1 MMGNYSLELGAIV
14 VSILIVLLI
23 VAIVFGKLFNKG
35 VATTSFSVPG
45 LVLANTLLLQQHGI
59 LTFSRVFCKSSNTC
73 ILSY

>member
-1 MMGNYSLELGAIV
+1 MMGRYSLELGAIV

-23 VAIVFGKLFNKG
+23 VAIVFGKLFNKD

-45 LVLANTLLLQQHGI
+45 IANTLMLQQHGI
-59 LTFSRVFCKSSNTC
+59 LTFFRVFCKSSNTC